1 MYSMEFKAEALQ
13 VLAQNN
19 WSCGRTAREL
29 GGVTVR
35 TLYRWRGE
43 LAGFA
48 RRRHVWLTPAQKR
61 MVARRVGDGVDVRVV
76 AAEYGVCVAT
86 VYNIRNESR
95 AKGALAFMDVKKH
108 TGTPGGDSAGPPD
121 DMGAPGKR
129 CKPTP
134 PADDDMEVLRK
145 RCEGLELDNAI
156 LTEVVRVLKKD
167 PGVDPSLMGN
177 REKTM
182 VIGAL
187 RNRFS
192 VSLLCGTLNISRSS
206 YYYARAAARVG
217 DRYARARERI
227 RLVVR
232 AHDRTFGSERVWLAL
247 RNGDD
252 GGTPLRISEKVVRRI
267 MREEGLGP
275 VYNKRK
281 RAYSS
286 YRGEISAHPGNKV
299 ARRFHASAPN
309 KLWLTDITQFTLA
322 GYKCYLSVIVDCFDG
337 KVVAHR
343 LSKHPD
349 ARLANG
355 TLLDAIN
362 SLRHKETPI
371 LHSDCGC
378 HYRWPEWIGICEE
391 NGITRSMSRKACSP
405 DNAACEGFFGRMK
418 NEFFHHRTWA
428 GTTFEAFSRKLAEYI
443 RYYNTQRKKKSLGWK
458 SPDEYRLSLG
468 YAA

>member
-1 MYSMEFKAEALQ
+1 MYSEEFKADALR
-13 VLAQNN
+13 VLAENN
-19 WSCGRTAREL
+19 WSCSRAAREL

-35 TLYRWRGE
+35 TLYRWRSE
-43 LAGFA
+43 LAGFV
-48 RRRHVWLTPAQKR
+48 RRRHVWLTPAQKCC
-61 MVARRVGDGVDVRVV
+61 VARRVRDGVDVRVV

-86 VYNIRNESR
+86 VYNIRNESH

-108 TGTPGGDSAGPPD
+108 VGIPDRAPAGPPD
-121 DMGAPGKR
+121 DVEA
-129 CKPTP
+129 
-134 PADDDMEVLRK
+134 LRK

-156 LTEVVRVLKKD
+156 LTEVVKVVKKD
-167 PGVDPSLMGN
+167 PGVDPSLMSN
-177 REKTM
+177 REKMT

-192 VSLLCGTLNISRSS
+192 VSLLCGMLNISRSS
-206 YYYARAAARVG
+206 YYYARAAACAG
-217 DRYARARERI
+217 DRYVRERERI
-227 RLVVR
+227 KLIFRNSR
-232 AHDRTFGSERVWLAL
+232 RTFGSERVWLAL

-252 GGTPLRISEKVVRRI
+252 GGAPRRVSEKVVRRI
-267 MREEGLGP
+267 MREEGLS
-275 VYNKRK
+275 VIYNRRK
-281 RAYSS
+281 RVYSS
-286 YRGEISAHPGNKV
+286 YKGEISAHPGDKV
-299 ARRFHASAPN
+299 ARRFHADAPN
-309 KLWLTDITQFTLA
+309 KLWLTDITQFALA
-322 GYKCYLSVIVDCFDG
+322 GYKCYLSAVVDCFDG

-349 ARLANG
+349 ARLANS

-378 HYRWPEWIGICEE
+378 HYRWPEWIRICEE
-391 NGITRSMSRKACSP
+391 NKITRSMSRKACSP

-418 NEFFHHRTWA
+418 NEFFHHRTWDN
-428 GTTFEAFSRKLAEYI
+428 TPFEEFSQKLDGYI

>member
-1 MYSMEFKAEALQ
+1 MYGMEFKARALR
-13 VLAQNN
+13 VIAQNGG
-19 WSCGRTAREL
+19 SCSRAAREL
-29 GGVTVR
+29 GVVNVR

-43 LAGFA
+43 QEGFV
-48 RRRHVWLTPAQKR
+48 RRRYVRLTPAQKR
-61 MVARRVGDGVDVRVV
+61 CVARRVGDGADVRAV

-95 AKGALAFMDVKKH
+95 AKGALAFMGMGHDVEV
-108 TGTPGGDSAGPPD
+108 PDGDPAALPD
-121 DMGAPGKR
+121 DVEA
-129 CKPTP
+129 
-134 PADDDMEVLRK
+134 LRK
-145 RCEGLELDNAI
+145 RCEDLELDNAI
-156 LTEVVRVLKKD
+156 LAQTVEILKKD
-167 PGVDPSLMGN
+167 PGVDPSVMSN
-177 REKTM
+177 REKTA

-192 VSLLCGTLNISRSS
+192 VSLLCGRLSISRSS

-217 DRYARARERI
+217 DRYARERERI
-227 RLVVR
+227 KLIFRNSG
-232 AHDRTFGSERVWLAL
+232 RTFGSERVWLAL

-252 GGTPLRISEKVVRRI
+252 GGTPWRISEKVVRRI
-267 MREEGLGP
+267 MREEGLSAI
-275 VYNKRK
+275 YNKRK

-286 YRGEISAHPGNKV
+286 YQGEISVHPGDKV
-299 ARRFHASAPN
+299 ARRFHADAPN
-309 KLWLTDITQFTLA
+309 ELWLTDITQFTLT

-343 LSKHPD
+343 LSKSPD

-355 TLLDAIN
+355 TLLDAIHT
-362 SLRHKETPI
+362 LGDGQAPV

-378 HYRWPEWIGICEE
+378 HYRWPGWIGICEE

-418 NEFFHHRTWA
+418 NEFFHYRTWA
-428 GTTFEAFSRKLAEYI
+428 DTPFEAFSRKLDEYI